1 MAVFGCKNHRIY
13 RNLGPVADIRRRLE
27 YVPYRIPQIHGVDL
41 GASLALLFPQE
52 SARVVLHGKKRP
64 QLALLGARALL
75 FPQELLLVFRQ
86 EPEKAS
92 RKKVIGPGPREAHN
106 IGAPRGTHDDTVS
119 VANNTPGGNFGVAC
133 GGVLAQDAGPF
144 L

>member
-41 GASLALLFPQE
+41 GASL
-52 SARVVLHGKKRP
+52 
-64 QLALLGARALL
+64 ALL